1 MAERFR
7 SGQSRLNMYFG
18 TLICSTVPKARITD
32 ISFPELD
39 GRFIIIRAED
49 IPGVN
54 EVAAFDGAK
63 PILTGAEISCK
74 GQPVLAIFGPDYES
88 VTIAARETVI
98 RYDET
103 LVQEGPEEGSR
114 PLPEPLELFFGEG
127 DAGAPAGEEERLIQT
142 TVSSQHRTPQSF
154 MNVSC
159 SAWQEGGKMHI
170 ETKTQWPEMV
180 KRNVARAANLP
191 EESVIVHTIP
201 TNCRHDEYLFMP
213 TIMAAIASIAV
224 LKTGIGAEIKT
235 QTFSS
240 APAITFQRSTVCTKE
255 GKPVRETV
263 IADVDQGA
271 YLFASA
277 EMQRQIMVGLI
288 PNYPLEAFY
297 ARINIHT
304 SPAPS
309 AAFFGT
315 LGYSEALADTE
326 YHAGTIATESGID
339 PLQWKSQYLTG
350 KRRFTD
356 YLPAFDLSVLDTL
369 ANEIATQ
376 SDYGRKWN
384 SFELQRGDMSLIP
397 FCRGIGIA
405 SGVSI
410 AGFSSTRSRQVD
422 YQARLTWTEKN
433 NLTINTSLPTE
444 GNTNTILKQMV
455 KSELNL
461 SDEHDVI
468 ILDRDNSSLD
478 SGPDVLHRTIGKL
491 PKQLISGCRRLIAE
505 KLDHEPPISIT
516 FSTDDKLSPCEFENS
531 GYMAVITEV
540 RIDNVTFSPF
550 VEEVWAAVTVG
561 HTYNADELRSKL
573 ILEIIQ
579 GLKDAGAV
587 FHNDSKRPFTVHL
600 SIHEDNSDNLSSLE
614 EAARGLA
621 RASFALAVKQCAS
634 ELKLGYPIT
643 AEGVEFALHGKG
655 EEK

>member
-49 IPGVN
+49 IPGAN
-54 EVAAFDGAK
+54 EITAFNGSK
-63 PILTGAEISCK
+63 PILTSTEISCK
-74 GQPVLAIFGPDYES
+74 GQPILAIFGPDYES

-98 RYDET
+98 KYDET
-103 LVQEGPEEGSR
+103 LAGESSEENR
-114 PLPEPLELFFGEG
+114 PALPQPLEFYFGEG
-127 DAGAPAGEEERLIQT
+127 DANAPAGEEERLVQT
-142 TVSSQHRTPQSF
+142 TISSQHRTPQSF

-159 SAWQEGGKMHI
+159 TAWQDGGKMHI

-180 KRNVARAANLP
+180 RKNTAKAIDFP
-191 EESVIVHTIP
+191 EGNVIVHTVP

-213 TIMAAIASIAV
+213 AIMGAIAAVAV

-235 QTFSS
+235 PTFSS
-240 APAITFQRSTVCTKE
+240 APAITFQRNTVCTKE
-255 GKPVRETV
+255 GKPVRESV

-271 YLFASA
+271 YLFAS
-277 EMQRQIMVGLI
+277 EELQRQMMVGLI

-297 ARINIHT
+297 AKVNIHT
-304 SPAPS
+304 SAAPS
-309 AAFFGT
+309 AAFFGS
-315 LGYSEALADTE
+315 LGYSDALAATE
-326 YHAGTIATESGID
+326 YHTGAIASDFGVD
-339 PLQWKSQYLTG
+339 PRQWKSQYLTG

-356 YLPAFDLSVLDTL
+356 YLPAIELSVLDTL
-369 ANEIATQ
+369 CNEIATE

-410 AGFSSTRSRQVD
+410 AGFSSTLSRQTD
-422 YQARLTWTEKN
+422 FQARLTLTEKN

-455 KSELNL
+455 KSEMSL
-461 SDEHDVI
+461 SEDHDVI
-468 ILDRDNSSLD
+468 ILDKDNSSLD

-505 KLDHEPPISIT
+505 KLEHEPPISVMI
-516 FSTDDKLSPCEFENS
+516 STDDRLSPCEFENS

-540 RIDNVTFSPF
+540 RIDNVTFFPY

-561 HTYNADELRSKL
+561 HTYNADELRAKL

-587 FHNDSKRPFTVHL
+587 FHTDSKRPFSVHL

-634 ELKLGYPIT
+634 EIKLNYPIT
-643 AEGVEFALHGKG
+643 AEGIEFALHGKG
-655 EEK
+655 EDK